1 MASIQE
7 LTNRAIGLVN
17 ARKFEEVLPLLREIL
32 QSKPDNAP
40 AREMLVTAAL
50 VTGRIDEGLSIVRA
64 AANARRSLPE
74 LQEAVASLEIKAGL
88 FDAAEKSVRR
98 AMAIRPGAVSSQVL
112 LGVVMGSQGRFREA
126 EQALVRACEIDPKS
140 TKAWYNLGENLLL
153 TRRYAEGVEAFRKA
167 VATAPGDPVVRA
179 ALVKAL
185 YAADRTA
192 EALKAARH
200 AVSLAPNHPSSLNA
214 LGNVLMALGHCEE
227 ACEVIER
234 ALELD
239 PRFRAARTVR
249 LLGLNYISD
258 DGAALRA
265 EHRRFGEM
273 IESEVPVLDPAPPP
287 PAPARRLRIGFV
299 SADFREHACAH
310 FLAALF
316 EGLSR
321 SQFELWGFY
330 NNAWHDAQTARFKAL
345 ADGWGV
351 LAETST
357 AQAAGLI
364 REAGIDILIDCSG
377 HTDGNRLDVFAA
389 RPCGVQMTFLGYPN
403 TTGLKRIDYRLVDAI
418 TDPSPTA
425 DGYAEE
431 QLLRI
436 PECLW
441 CFRPAENAPPVG
453 SAPAEKTGRVTIG
466 SFNNLSKMT
475 STVVEVWAE
484 ILKRAPGSTLLLK
497 NRRVQEAEVLARLRG
512 RFEELGVEG
521 SRIEAVAYA
530 PSVTDHLLTYDRID
544 FQLDTFPYNGTTT
557 TCESFWQGVP
567 VVAVEGKV
575 HAARVSQSL
584 LHAVGLDELVAKDI
598 EGYIEKAVALAT
610 DIPRLSRL
618 RASMRGR
625 MESSALRDEKGY
637 CERFGRILLDA
648 WNSRGARVSL

>member
-1 MASIQE
+1 M
-7 LTNRAIGLVN
+7 
-17 ARKFEEVLPLLREIL
+17 
-32 QSKPDNAP
+32 SKED
-40 AREMLVTAAL
+40 
-50 VTGRIDEGLSIVRA
+50 
-64 AANARRSLPE
+64 
-74 LQEAVASLEIKAGL
+74 
-88 FDAAEKSVRR
+88 
-98 AMAIRPGAVSSQVL
+98 
-112 LGVVMGSQGRFREA
+112 
-126 EQALVRACEIDPKS
+126 
-140 TKAWYNLGENLLL
+140 
-153 TRRYAEGVEAFRKA
+153 
-167 VATAPGDPVVRA
+167 VAT
-179 ALVKAL
+179 
-185 YAADRTA
+185 
-192 EALKAARH
+192 E
-200 AVSLAPNHPSSLNA
+200 
-214 LGNVLMALGHCEE
+214 
-227 ACEVIER
+227 
-234 ALELD
+234 
-239 PRFRAARTVR
+239 
-249 LLGLNYISD
+249 
-258 DGAALRA
+258 
-265 EHRRFGEM
+265 
-273 IESEVPVLDPAPPP
+273 
-287 PAPARRLRIGFV
+287 
-299 SADFREHACAH
+299 
-310 FLAALF
+310 
-316 EGLSR
+316 
-321 SQFELWGFY
+321 
-330 NNAWHDAQTARFKAL
+330 RFKAL
-345 ADGWGV
+345 TDGWLSITG
-351 LAETST
+351 LPHE
-357 AQAAGLI
+357 QAAGLI

-648 WNSRGARVSL
+648 WNARGDVERR